1 MTKKIWFLLVSIFV
15 IFWFWVSFANPIAP
29 TLYCNVIKNVEIDS
43 YRVIIEQGKRNI
55 NLEESNLDNSWR
67 ESPSFN
73 WKREVYELKAK
84 ECTKCSGWHWW
95 FTNKSKVY
103 LLDKSIDISD
113 IAQENIDD
121 KAIFVWEINSFECS
135 DSYYDKVNTYK
146 ITKSWNGYNLELSKT
161 TNERVKREIK
171 NNLKIF
177 PYAWFVTIIIET
189 LLLFVI
195 SKYNWKEEKFSNK
208 KIILFWI
215 IPTTITLPLFW
226 FALPL
231 LMWIW
236 IRYNIIWEILVISL
250 EAIIIKYWLNISRWN
265 AIKAS
270 IFCNIISLML
280 WSIILGLLDGLLY

>member
-29 TLYCNVIKNVEIDS
+29 TLYCDVIKNVEIDD
-43 YRVIIEQGKRNI
+43 YKVIIEQGKKNT
-55 NLEESNLDNSWR
+55 NLEESDLDNSWR
-67 ESPSFN
+67 SSPSFN
-73 WKREVYELKAK
+73 WKREVYEPKAK
-84 ECTKCSGWHWW
+84 ECIKCSRHFWL
-95 FTNKSKVY
+95 TNTSKVY
-103 LLDKSIDISD
+103 LLDKIIAISD
-113 IAQENIDD
+113 ITQENIDD
-121 KAIFVWEINSFECS
+121 KAIFVWEINSFDCS
-135 DSYYDKVNTYK
+135 DSYYDRVNTYE
-146 ITKSWNGYNLELSKT
+146 ITKSWNNYNLELRKT
-161 TNERVKREIK
+161 TSEKIKRRIK
-171 NNLKIF
+171 NNLEEF
-177 PYAWFVTIIIET
+177 PYAWFVTVIIET

-250 EAIIIKYWLNISRWN
+250 EAIIIKYWLDISRGK

-280 WSIILGLLDGLLY
+280 WSVILELLDWLLY

>member
-1 MTKKIWFLLVSIFV
+1 MIKKIWFSLLFLFGILFV
-15 IFWFWVSFANPIAP
+15 WVSFANPIAP
-29 TLYCNVIKNVEIDS
+29 TLYCDVIKNVEIDD
-43 YRVIIEQGKRNI
+43 YKVIIEQGKKNT

-67 ESPSFN
+67 SSPSFN
-73 WKREVYELKAK
+73 WKREVYEPKTK
-84 ECTKCSGWHWW
+84 ECIKCSRHFWL
-95 FTNKSKVY
+95 TNISKVY
-103 LLDKSIDISD
+103 LLNKSIDISD
-113 IAQENIDD
+113 ITQENIDD
-121 KAIFVWEINSFECS
+121 KAIFVWEINSFDCS
-135 DSYYDKVNTYK
+135 DSYYDRVNTYE
-146 ITKSWNGYNLELSKT
+146 ITKNWNSYNLELRKT
-161 TNERVKREIK
+161 TSEKIKRRIK
-171 NNLKIF
+171 NNLEEF
-177 PYAWFVTIIIET
+177 PYAWFVTVIIET

-195 SKYNWKEEKFSNK
+195 SKYNWKEEKISNK

-250 EAIIIKYWLNISRWN
+250 EAIIIKYWLDISRGK

-280 WSIILGLLDGLLY
+280 WSVILKLLDWLLY